1 MTPLLSIILLFLIA
15 YAGFTLYQK
24 YGVSWVWLKLLVDS
38 GSIHLFIGVL
48 VGPHL
53 LQLLSVE
60 ILDQLNFLIALV
72 LGWAGFLIGLQV
84 KIIELKRFQKSY
96 FLFSSTFFIS
106 STVLLLLFL
115 ISGIKLHMIEYRISE
130 VAFLSLL
137 GAVSSPIL
145 IGVVKKELKIRGT
158 LIHLLQFSVA
168 LDNVFAVTF
177 LGLFMIIINP
187 YFGFDIHS
195 ILIIF
200 GVFIFSSVMAWMFY
214 KISKNIS
221 NDQQYFLLLIGFLL
235 TTAGVSL
242 NLGVSMLFIAF
253 VFGVVLTNLP
263 TPTRQLYQSIASAE
277 RPLYYLLVIFAG
289 ASIGKFLPTYFLV
302 ALVFIA
308 LRLLSKIIAGL
319 ISRQVIIE
327 KEKIPVYNGLA
338 HIGMGGLALAMV
350 LDYHLAVNSELSEF
364 FVFLSAVSVL
374 GNVLI
379 SSSFLHKIK
388 K

>member
-15 YAGFTLYQK
+15 YAGFMLYQK
-24 YGVSWVWLKLLVDS
+24 YGVSRFWLKLLVDS

-60 ILDQLNFLIALV
+60 ILGQLNFLIALV

-106 STVLLLLFL
+106 STVLLLIFL
-115 ISGIKLHMIEYRISE
+115 ISGIKLNMIEHRISE
-130 VAFLSLL
+130 VAFLGLL

-145 IGVVKKELKIRGT
+145 IGVIKSELKIRGT

-177 LGLFMIIINP
+177 LGIFMIIINP
-187 YFGFDIHS
+187 YFGFDTHS

-200 GVFIFSSVMAWMFY
+200 GALIFSSVMAWMFY
-214 KISKNIS
+214 KISKNIR

-235 TTAGVSL
+235 TTVGVSL
-242 NLGVSMLFIAF
+242 NIGVSMLFLAF

-263 TPTRQLYQSIASAE
+263 ASTRSLYHSIASAE

-289 ASIGKFLPTYFLV
+289 ASIGKLLPTYFLI
-302 ALVFIA
+302 ALVFIV
-308 LRLLSKIIAGL
+308 LRFLSKIIAGY

-327 KEKIPVYNGLA
+327 KEKIPANNGLA
-338 HIGMGGLALAMV
+338 HIGMGGVALAMV

-364 FVFLSAVSVL
+364 FIFLSAISVL

-379 SSSFLHKIK
+379 SSSLLHKIK
-388 K
+388 Q